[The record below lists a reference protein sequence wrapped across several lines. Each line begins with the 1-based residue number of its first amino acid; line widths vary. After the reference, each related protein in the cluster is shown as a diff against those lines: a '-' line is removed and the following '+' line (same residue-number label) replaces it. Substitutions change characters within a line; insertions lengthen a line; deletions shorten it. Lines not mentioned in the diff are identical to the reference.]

1 MTLVGEV
8 ATTHLI
14 TVNPDEFVADAA
26 TKMKEADVGDV
37 VVAEDGRLI
46 GILTDRDIV
55 VRVLAEHLDPEKTKV
70 ADIAST
76 DVRTLRPEDGVEKA
90 VEVMRESA
98 VRRIPVVD
106 DDGQLK
112 AIVSIGDLA
121 IREDPK
127 SVLAD
132 ISKAPANG

>member
-1 MTLVGEV
+1 
-8 ATTHLI
+8 
-14 TVNPDEFVADAA
+14 
-26 TKMKEADVGDV
+26 MKEADVGDV
-37 VVAEDGRLI
+37 VVAEDGQLI

-55 VRVLAEHLDPEKTKV
+55 VRVLAEHLDPKKTKV

-90 VEVMRESA
+90 VELMRENA

-106 DDGQLK
+106 NEGQLK

-121 IREDPK
+121 MREDPK